1 MLFVPME
8 TGINALR
15 FTYLTFWQYHNCVI
29 MHAIKLLRIFILKMK
44 YVSSED
50 FETLQVI
57 TRVLEW
63 LLCLFVNRMWNGLR

>member
-1 MLFVPME
+1 
-8 TGINALR
+8 
-15 FTYLTFWQYHNCVI
+15 
-29 MHAIKLLRIFILKMK
+29 MK

-63 LLCLFVNRMWNGLR
+63 RPCLFDRLFWS